1 MPVDET
7 YYLKQGESI
16 PDYNSRIAAYN
27 ASKAQPSSQPTSTTS
42 NGSNYYPRYT
52 ANEQAAN
59 DYINNF
65 QAPQSE
71 DAIYGQKLQQA
82 QGEIDNLNKLYDQKL
97 QEQDVINQGRNRQ
110 TSSINTL
117 TGLAGST
124 EANTAVERTDKVN
137 KREND
142 LINAERQAAISNIFA
157 RVRSDAAK
165 SFQSAREEARM
176 SAEQIM
182 ANRKTR
188 QEEATKNFSLL
199 AQSGMTMEGLKQTD
213 PESYR
218 FFAEQLGG
226 EQMMSAI
233 ATLNRPQETILDKK
247 MQGGKYIVSYQNP
260 LTGKVRIETVDLGLP
275 PEYSQSFDVGDRLL
289 FAPDGWDGDTSKL
302 IAISKGLT
310 PSQALDASKAGASGG
325 DQLYS
330 GLSSATATA
339 VRSKVGKY
347 SSEPLVQNFATIQE
361 GYNFAKSIDTK
372 TTNPADDQALIY
384 SLAKTLDP
392 GSVVREGEYAT
403 AQKYAQS
410 WVNAY
415 GKGITQALAGTGF
428 LSEAA
433 RNNIKNTIETKYKA
447 SKISYDN
454 TNKQYIQN
462 INSLTGRNDGGQ
474 FLVDYAI
481 PQGRSSTLS
490 KDGQTFDASDLTDEE
505 YQQAIDDGY
514 TE

>member
-7 YYLKQGESI
+7 YYLKQGETI
-16 PDYNSRIAAYN
+16 PDYNSRIATYN
-27 ASKAQPSSQPTSTTS
+27 ASKAQPSSQPTSGAST
-42 NGSNYYPRYT
+42 GSSYYPRYT
-52 ANEQAAN
+52 ANEQAAS

-71 DAIYGQKLQQA
+71 DQSYGQKLQQA

-97 QEQDVINQGRNRQ
+97 AEQDVINQGRNRQ
-110 TSSINTL
+110 TSSVNTL

-124 EANTAVERTDKVN
+124 EANNAVERTDKVN

-142 LINAERQAAISNIFA
+142 LINAERASAISNIFA

-165 SFQSAREEARM
+165 SYQSAREEARM
-176 SAEQIM
+176 NAEQIM
-182 ANRKTR
+182 SSRAAR
-188 QEEATKNFSLL
+188 QQEATQNFTLL

-213 PESYR
+213 PDSYR
-218 FFAEQLGG
+218 FFAKQLGG
-226 EQMMSAI
+226 EQMMQAI

-247 MQGGKYIVSYQNP
+247 MQGGKYIISYQNP

-302 IAISKGLT
+302 IAINKGLT
-310 PSQALDASKAGASGG
+310 PQQARDAAGGGG
-325 DQLYS
+325 DQLYA

-347 SSEPLVQNFATIQE
+347 STEPLVQNFATIQE

-384 SLAKTLDP
+384 ALAKTLDP